1 MPCPSCA
8 APTTTEM
15 ARRTTLGYRMFH
27 CRTCRRTGN
36 ERTGTPFTLC
46 WPLGSSVRFVG
57 MYAACKRAEPVSYGD
72 QQSERPRRPR
82 VLTRKAPCSGN
93 AAGTPAPRAP
103 AVLRAWLTALTQ
115 DAVQLPYNSSE
126 DWPWRRGKE
135 DP

>member
-1 MPCPSCA
+1 MPDTWEYKYSSMIA
-8 APTTTEM
+8 DH
-15 ARRTTLGYRMFH
+15 LS
-27 CRTCRRTGN
+27 TCGGLNRLAIVADGSA
-36 ERTGTPFTLC
+36 LC

-57 MYAACKRAEPVSYGD
+57 MDAACTRAEPVGDGD
-72 QQSERPRRPR
+72 QQSERPLRPTM
-82 VLTRKAPCSGN
+82 LTRKAPCSGN

-115 DAVQLPYNSSE
+115 DAVKLPYTRSE